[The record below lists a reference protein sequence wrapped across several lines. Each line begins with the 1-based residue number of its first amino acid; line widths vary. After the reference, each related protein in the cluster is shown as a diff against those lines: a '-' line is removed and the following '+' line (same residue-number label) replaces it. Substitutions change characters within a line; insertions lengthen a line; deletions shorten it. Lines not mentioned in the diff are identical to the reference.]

1 MNPSQQYE
9 YRFDRENESVMTRT
23 MEGIINFW
31 NRSAEALYGWR
42 REEAIGKVSHDLLQT
57 QFPKPL
63 EEIESELLRNGRWE
77 GKLVHTTRNGSRVTV
92 RSRWSLD
99 PAGQPGTVVEIN
111 AHSPGVEKDN
121 RRQSTAV
128 VFANLTLV
136 AGICVCLAAFLYC
149 GYFYIVAGT
158 RHFTSFGGVFFYQIL
173 PAGAALLLLAAFR
186 LPSGYRI
193 NLALVLC
200 SIGFSLYGAELLL
213 SLSASKSLDSRTL
226 WGDAYF
232 KESERKEIRAL
243 AKAFITDF
251 DTRSRLEVIRE
262 LHRQNIPA
270 VPSIAPIALLK
281 ERVGRRI
288 ESEISIDGEEILPLG
303 GISDRVAVLCNE
315 TGRYAIYDSDE
326 RGFHNPRGIWKSK
339 SVTIAAVGDSFTEG
353 SCIHSDKN
361 FMALIRKRYPETLN
375 LGMSGEGP
383 LLMFAAITEYLSI
396 MKPKV
401 VLWFFYEG
409 NDFADL
415 SKESK
420 TRLLRQYIE
429 GKFKQGLFDRQP
441 EIDQALMRYVE
452 GEMTRELAERGEGAQ
467 DDEKQHSYYPKT
479 VIHFLK
485 LGQLREA
492 LGLVYG
498 RGARDS
504 EDWYSQRQVDLFRA
518 VMLQAQRSVKKWGGT
533 LYFVYLPAR
542 DRYADGQTY
551 NRQAVLDDVK
561 NIGLPI
567 IDLHAAFQRE
577 GDPVR
582 FFPFRR
588 FGHYNEEGNRVV
600 AEEVLTVLS
609 AKN

>member
-9 YRFDRENESVMTRT
+9 DRFERGNESVMTRT
-23 MEGIINFW
+23 IEGMINFW
-31 NRSAEALYGWR
+31 NRGAEALYGWR
-42 REEAIGKVSHDLLQT
+42 KEEAVGKVSHDLLQT

-77 GKLVHTTRNGSRVTV
+77 GKLVHTTRDGSRVTV
-92 RSRWSLD
+92 QSRWSLD
-99 PAGQPGTVVEIN
+99 TGSKPELIVEIN
-111 AHSPGVEKDN
+111 AHSPGDEKGSG
-121 RRQSTAV
+121 RQSMAV

-136 AGICVCLAAFLYC
+136 AGVCVCAAAFLYC
-149 GYFYIVAGT
+149 VYFYNIAGT
-158 RHFTSFGGVFFYQIL
+158 KSFSSFAGRFFYQIL
-173 PAGAALLLLAAFR
+173 PAGVALLLLAAFR
-186 LPSGYRI
+186 LSPLYRI
-193 NLALVLC
+193 NLALILC
-200 SIGFSLYGAELLL
+200 SSGFSVYGGELILTL
-213 SLSASKSLDSRTL
+213 SSSMSSRSQTL
-226 WGDAYF
+226 WGDAHF
-232 KESERKEIRAL
+232 EAAERHEIQAL
-243 AKAFITDF
+243 AKAFNTEF
-251 DTRSRLEVIRE
+251 DMRSRLEVIIE
-262 LHRQNIPA
+262 LRRKGLPA
-270 VPSIAPIALLK
+270 VPSIAPITLLK
-281 ERVGRRI
+281 EQGRGTAV
-288 ESEISIDGEEILPLG
+288 SEIRIDGQEILPLG
-303 GISDRVAVLCNE
+303 GISNSVAVLCNE

-326 RGFHNPRGIWKSK
+326 RGFHNPRGIWGSR
-339 SVTIAAVGDSFTEG
+339 SMAIAAVGDSFTEG
-353 SCIHSDKN
+353 SCVPSDRN
-361 FMALIRKRYPETLN
+361 FMALIRNRYPETLN

-396 MKPKV
+396 VKPKV

-485 LGQLREA
+485 LGQIREA

-504 EDWYSQRQVDLFRA
+504 EDWYSQDQFDLFRT
-518 VMLQAQRSVKKWGGT
+518 VLLQAKRSVEEWGGT

-542 DRYADGQTY
+542 DRYANAQDY
-551 NRQAVLDDVK
+551 HRQAVLDVAEKID
-561 NIGLPI
+561 LPI
-567 IDLHAAFQRE
+567 VDVHAAFQRE
-577 GDPVR
+577 SDPMK

-588 FGHYNEEGNRVV
+588 FGHYNEVGNRVV
-600 AEEVLTVLS
+600 AEEVLKVIS
-609 AKN
+609 K

>member
-1 MNPSQQYE
+1 MNSSQQYE
-9 YRFDRENESVMTRT
+9 YRFERENESVMTRT

-136 AGICVCLAAFLYC
+136 AGICVCLAAFFYC

-213 SLSASKSLDSRTL
+213 SLSASKSSGSRTL
-226 WGDAYF
+226 WGDTYF

-243 AKAFITDF
+243 AKAFNTDF

-281 ERVGRRI
+281 ERVGWRI

-326 RGFHNPRGIWKSK
+326 RGFHNPRGIWRSR
-339 SVTIAAVGDSFTEG
+339 SLAIAAVGDSFTEG
-353 SCIHSDKN
+353 SCVPSERN
-361 FMALIRKRYPETLN
+361 FMALIRNRYPETLN

-396 MKPKV
+396 VKPTA
-401 VLWFFYEG
+401 VLWFFFEE
-409 NDFADL
+409 NDFVDL
-415 SKESK
+415 FKESK

-429 GKFKQGLFDRQP
+429 GKFSQGLFDRQP
-441 EIDQALMRYVE
+441 EIDRALMGYVE
-452 GEMTRELAERGEGAQ
+452 QEMAKELAKGSQKEEEDGESVDTWHRPAILL
-467 DDEKQHSYYPKT
+467 D
-479 VIHFLK
+479 FLK
-485 LGQLREA
+485 LGQLRGT

-498 RGARDS
+498 RGAQDS
-504 EDWYSQRQVDLFRA
+504 KDWYSQGQFDLFRT
-518 VMLQAQRSVKKWGGT
+518 VLLQAKRSVEEWGGK

-542 DRYADGQTY
+542 DRYANAQDY
-551 NRQAVLDDVK
+551 HRQAVLDVVEK
-561 NIGLPI
+561 IGLSI
-567 IDLHAAFQRE
+567 VDVHAAFQRE
-577 GDPVR
+577 SDPMK

-600 AEEVLTVLS
+600 AEEVLKVIS
-609 AKN
+609 K